1 MPIQVTLPGTGV
13 ADCAERQDYKSL
25 GKMEIALLTG
35 CQDRPYAFGLA
46 MAPVSS
52 GICLEV
58 IGGDAE
64 DCPSFTRN
72 LQSKVSQPGRG
83 TARKGQFEREIV
95 TLIAYYA
102 RLIRYATFSKSEAD
116 FSADTES
123 KP

>member
-1 MPIQVTLPGTGV
+1 MPSGWQWRRSQAVSALRSSVATL
-13 ADCAERQDYKSL
+13 K
-25 GKMEIALLTG
+25 IA
-35 CQDRPYAFGLA
+35 R
-46 MAPVSS
+46 VSH
-52 GICLEV
+52 
-58 IGGDAE
+58 
-64 DCPSFTRN
+64 N